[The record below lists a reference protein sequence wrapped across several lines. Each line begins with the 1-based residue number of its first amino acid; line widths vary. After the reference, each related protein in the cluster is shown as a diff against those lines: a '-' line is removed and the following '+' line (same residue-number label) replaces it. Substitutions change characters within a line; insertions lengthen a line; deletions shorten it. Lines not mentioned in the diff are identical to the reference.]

1 VPLLAHNS
9 ICAKNGTYP
18 YLADEQIMRSVYEFT
33 RAGVVKM
40 QRTDFTNAD
49 ACPDLAYDFAILL
62 IKYSFS
68 LLFMSLFAAALCFLI
83 FTRYIDK
90 RFDDRLDSPDPKQ
103 KGAK

>member
-1 VPLLAHNS
+1 MVDT
-9 ICAKNGTYP
+9 KNGYSTKYGVK
-18 YLADEQIMRSVYEFT
+18 IVNFKG
-33 RAGVVKM
+33 AGVVNMKN
-40 QRTDFTNAD
+40 TDFTNAD

-90 RFDDRLDSPDPKQ
+90 RFDDLLDSPDPKQ
-103 KGAK
+103 KGAE